1 MSDFTWVINQDGGHW
16 LCPNAALEDQL
27 ALGWR
32 VAEAPPR
39 EPNPAVDER
48 IAWER
53 QQQELRAAEAAAAD
67 TKSTKAARRG
77 ETQEG

>member
-32 VAEAPPR
+32 LADGPPV
-39 EPNPAVDER
+39 EPNAAITER
-48 IAWER
+48 VAFE
-53 QQQELRAAEAAAAD
+53 QEQQELRAAEAAAAD